1 MNPKLCLN
9 PRPFGIHLTILLATL
24 LFGLIGSVFSSPTPA
39 NADAGGWPTAT
50 PTLTPLPPTATQPAE
65 TLAALPTL
73 PQIIFPSTNTP
84 TPSTVGL
91 AEGQSIPQV
100 IRDDEPGTNR
110 NLTAL
115 VCWPLGIILAVG
127 AIVGLF
133 LLRNRIISSAP

>member
-1 MNPKLCLN
+1 MKSKLAGKPK
-9 PRPFGIHLTILLATL
+9 PIRKHLTILLVMVLTCLAGAVL
-24 LFGLIGSVFSSPTPA
+24 SLPIPA

-50 PTLTPLPPTATQPAE
+50 PTLTPLPPTATQPVE
-65 TLAALPTL
+65 TLASLPTL
-73 PQIIFPSTNTP
+73 PQIIFPPTNTP

-100 IRDDEPGTNR
+100 IFEDEPAANR
-110 NLTAL
+110 NLAAL

-133 LLRNRIISSAP
+133 LLRNRIISPGP